1 MLTEMTLLE
10 TIRTV
15 ETAAAQ
21 QPAVAMIVENDV
33 FRLNSYADARYGVF
47 AWTQGRHRVDP
58 ALPDFIR
65 YSFTFFY
72 VDRLRNDIANQVE
85 TQSVGMDIIENVLRI
100 LRNAGLDPETYEFT
114 TFNQRFADECA
125 GVFCSVVLLAD
136 IGSDCAEY
144 ADGSNIVPDGWERDG
159 ADVIIRKF

>member
-1 MLTEMTLLE
+1 MTLLE
-10 TIRTV
+10 TIRRI
-15 ETAAAQ
+15 EDAAAM
-21 QPAVAMIVENDV
+21 QPSVAMIVENDV

-58 ALPDFIR
+58 ATPDFIR

-85 TQSVGMDIIENVLRI
+85 IQSVGIETIENVLRT
-100 LRNAGLDPETYEFT
+100 LRDGGLDPETYEFT

-125 GVFCSVVLLAD
+125 GVFCSVILLTD
-136 IGSDCAEY
+136 TGSACAETE
-144 ADGSNIVPDGWERDG
+144 DGGFRGPDGWEQ
-159 ADVIIRKF
+159 AAPDVIIRKF